1 MRNVSS
7 LPLAL
12 LVGLGVS
19 LSACSAAEP
28 SKDSLLPAGGDGST
42 SPGND
47 GSSSGDDDSGGPS
60 FDLDAASLEA
70 APACSG
76 LQCQQAACAA
86 GTTTTISGIVY
97 DPAGKNPLYDVAVYV
112 PNAPLAPLPS
122 GASCGSCDSLYS
134 GSPLVSALTDASG
147 HFTITHAPSGANIPL
162 VIQIG
167 KWRRQFTLSTVKP
180 CVDNPQ
186 PDKSLGLPHNHT
198 VGDIPNIAISTGGAD
213 TLECL
218 LRRIGLDASE
228 YGPADTN
235 PAGRIH
241 IYQGSNGP
249 NTSPAAPA
257 ASKSLWNSQANL
269 MKYDIV
275 LLSCEGSETTSMNQ
289 QALFDY
295 ASAGGRVFGSHFH
308 YSWFNTGPF
317 GADNLA
323 KWTTGTQSMNNIT
336 ADITTTLAS
345 GAPFPKGVALKQW
358 LGNVGGLNAAGKL
371 AISDSKHNANVTA
384 ANVPSQP
391 WIVADSSASSPG
403 ATEYFTFNT
412 PVGAAADKQ
421 CGRVVYSDLH
431 VGAASND
438 YASLSSTVP
447 AGCGNGNLSPQEK
460 ALEFMLFDLSACVV
474 PDGSQP
480 IPPQTP
486 PQ

>member
-180 CVDNPQ
+180 CVDV
-186 PDKSLGLPHNHT
+186 T
-198 VGDIPNIAISTGGAD
+198 VHGI
-213 TLECL
+213 
-218 LRRIGLDASE
+218 
-228 YGPADTN
+228 
-235 PAGRIH
+235 
-241 IYQGSNGP
+241 
-249 NTSPAAPA
+249 PA
-257 ASKSLWNSQANL
+257 ASRTPTRPAW
-269 MKYDIV
+269 
-275 LLSCEGSETTSMNQ
+275 LS
-289 QALFDY
+289 D
-295 ASAGGRVFGSHFH
+295 R
-308 YSWFNTGPF
+308 
-317 GADNLA
+317 
-323 KWTTGTQSMNNIT
+323 
-336 ADITTTLAS
+336 
-345 GAPFPKGVALKQW
+345 
-358 LGNVGGLNAAGKL
+358 
-371 AISDSKHNANVTA
+371 
-384 ANVPSQP
+384 
-391 WIVADSSASSPG
+391 
-403 ATEYFTFNT
+403 
-412 PVGAAADKQ
+412 AAD
-421 CGRVVYSDLH
+421 R
-431 VGAASND
+431 
-438 YASLSSTVP
+438 LS
-447 AGCGNGNLSPQEK
+447 
-460 ALEFMLFDLSACVV
+460 
-474 PDGSQP
+474 
-480 IPPQTP
+480 
-486 PQ
+486 